1 MKIFKLIRLLLSLPG
16 LLAVFW
22 IGGNFYFG
30 NEPFESPFAHGG
42 LIDDIQGTSAVESM
56 VDDAKDSAKD
66 TFQDGVSDMADKLK
80 DIAE

>member
-1 MKIFKLIRLLLSLPG
+1 MKTLKLIRLLLSLPG
-16 LLAVFW
+16 LLAVAW

-56 VDDAKDSAKD
+56 VDDAKDSAKE
-66 TFQDGVSDMADKLK
+66 TFQDGVGEMADKLK
-80 DIAE
+80 DLAE